1 MRDLGYGCL
10 LQFLAD
16 PVPPRAG
23 RGAGDDRRRKQLA
36 VNLAV
41 VAAAAAATLNSFGGV
56 PAGDAED
63 GRSDGWRERGGLQ
76 TTSRSATTTAMHCES
91 VPKLVRE

>member
-1 MRDLGYGCL
+1 MDVFCNFLQIQSL
-10 LQFLAD
+10 L
-16 PVPPRAG
+16 RAG
-23 RGAGDDRRRKQLA
+23 RGGAGDRRRKQLA

-41 VAAAAAATLNSFGGV
+41 VVAAAAATLNSFGGV

-63 GRSDGWRERGGLQ
+63 GATDGATERERGGLQ
-76 TTSRSATTTAMHCES
+76 TTSRSATAAMHCES

>member
-1 MRDLGYGCL
+1 MDVFCNFLQI
-10 LQFLAD
+10 QFLL
-16 PVPPRAG
+16 RAG
-23 RGAGDDRRRKQLA
+23 CGAGDRRRKQLA

-63 GRSDGWRERGGLQ
+63 GRSDGWRGGEGACKRRLGLRRRRCIV
-76 TTSRSATTTAMHCES
+76 SPCLS
-91 VPKLVRE
+91 

>member
-1 MRDLGYGCL
+1 M
-10 LQFLAD
+10 QFLAG

-23 RGAGDDRRRKQLA
+23 RGAGDRRRKQLA

-63 GRSDGWRERGGLQ
+63 GRTDGPTDGEGEGRERGL
-76 TTSRSATTTAMHCES
+76 AND
-91 VPKLVRE
+91 V

>member
-1 MRDLGYGCL
+1 MSFAISCRSSPSSG
-10 LQFLAD
+10 
-16 PVPPRAG
+16 PG

-36 VNLAV
+36 VNLV
-41 VAAAAAATLNSFGGV
+41 VVAAAAATLNSFGGV

-63 GRSDGWRERGGLQ
+63 GLRGRERGGLQ
-76 TTSRSATTTAMHCES
+76 TTSRSATTAAMHCES